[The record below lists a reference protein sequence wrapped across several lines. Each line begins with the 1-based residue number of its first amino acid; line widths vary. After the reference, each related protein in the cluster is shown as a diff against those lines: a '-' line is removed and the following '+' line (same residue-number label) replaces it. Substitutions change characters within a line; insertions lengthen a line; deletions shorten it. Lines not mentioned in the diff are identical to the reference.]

1 MFSSRF
7 TPSLSLSHYTKEDKK
22 KEEEKKEK
30 IDL

>member
-22 KEEEKKEK
+22 KEEEKEK